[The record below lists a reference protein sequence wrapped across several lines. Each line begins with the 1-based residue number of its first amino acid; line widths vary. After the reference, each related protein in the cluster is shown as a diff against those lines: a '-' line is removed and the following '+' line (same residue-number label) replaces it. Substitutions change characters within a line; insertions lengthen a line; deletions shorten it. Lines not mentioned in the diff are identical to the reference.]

1 MGKETLEGAALSYN
15 ILKWTIEN
23 FEEFFVKKTLEEF
36 GTEPEIVERSEKKI
50 VVRLHNC
57 IFSELSQKM
66 PDLLCDIFH
75 MQFFTSVGELM
86 DSGVK
91 VSQTSSMG
99 HGDTCCE
106 HVFEWP

>member
-15 ILKWTIEN
+15 ILKWTIED
-23 FEEFFVKKTLEEF
+23 FEEFFVKKILEEF
-36 GTEPEIVERSEKKI
+36 GTEPEIVERSEKRI

-57 IFSELSQKM
+57 IFSELSLKM
-66 PDLLCDIFH
+66 PDLMCEIFH
-75 MQFFTSVGELM
+75 MQFFKSVGELM
-86 DSGVK
+86 GGGVK
-91 VSQTSSMG
+91 VSQTSCMG